1 MKLDKAYKI
10 LEENKQTYNEIA
22 EEFNQTR
29 NKYDYL
35 INELKKYI
43 KINEKVLDLGCGSG
57 RLCSLFFTRS
67 ELISDRVNINYTG
80 IDFAENLVKIAE
92 RKYGDYF
99 KTGDILNLPFSDENF
114 DSVWSIAV
122 LHHIPSFELRKRVLN
137 EIKRVLKP
145 NGRVIITCWKIKSL
159 LRKDIF
165 IPFQGK
171 KRYYHIFSKKEIKKM
186 FEKAGFKIE
195 ELKTLRDGKKKNI
208 LVVARRLE

>member
-1 MKLDKAYKI
+1 M
-10 LEENKQTYNEIA
+10 
-22 EEFNQTR
+22 
-29 NKYDYL
+29 

-57 RLCSLFFTRS
+57 RLYSLFFTRS